1 MLQALK
7 QHLSLWSLFERIW
20 VGCFISIAIFIS
32 FWSGYDL
39 LGFAAFLSGV
49 LCVVLIAKGLLISF
63 WVGYINILLYAWS
76 AWLNGLYGEVGLNLL
91 FFLPVNVV
99 GHCLWYRN
107 IQANGQLEIRRM
119 SRWAVL
125 LSAILCAAGTFLL
138 GRLLALIAGQHTP
151 YLDALTNVFSVVAF
165 SLQMLRYRE
174 QWLVWLVLDV
184 VSVVMWS
191 LRWYHGSP
199 QGAMMVLM
207 WGAYLGNGIYGWI
220 SWNKRVKEAHA
231 AR

>member
-20 VGCFISIAIFIS
+20 VGCFLSIAIFIS

-99 GHCLWYRN
+99 GHCLWHRN

-138 GRLLALIAGQHTP
+138 GRLLALIAGQYTP

-174 QWLVWLVLDV
+174 QWWVWLVLDV

-220 SWNKRVKEAHA
+220 SWNKRVKEAHK